1 MIWFDHEVYFLYC
14 GMLQINIGLLNCGQ
28 TFEIVRKIYR
38 GDCIVSLTP
47 FTVPL
52 VAVP

>member
-1 MIWFDHEVYFLYC
+1 
-14 GMLQINIGLLNCGQ
+14 
-28 TFEIVRKIYR
+28 VRKIYR

-52 VAVP
+52 VAVPWTFFGGIFEVLFYPYDINVQTNIMQTL